1 MPKKQTLPKNFFI
14 PCNCCNGAGKVP
26 DPKAQ
31 GAMMKAERQAAKA
44 TQKEVA
50 EQMGLS
56 DNYICDLE
64 SGNRR
69 WTEDL
74 VTRYRTALKAKTF
87 AGRRKAGHLG
97 AA

>member
-1 MPKKQTLPKNFFI
+1 MPKKPTLPKNFFM
-14 PCNCCNGAGKVP
+14 PCSCCNGTGKVP
-26 DPKAQ
+26 DPQ
-31 GAMMKAERQAAKA
+31 GSMMKAERQAAKA

-50 EQMGLS
+50 EQMNLS

-74 VTRYRTALKAKTF
+74 VTRYRAALKAKTLS
-87 AGRRKAGHLG
+87 GRHKVLHRIVRPN
-97 AA
+97 